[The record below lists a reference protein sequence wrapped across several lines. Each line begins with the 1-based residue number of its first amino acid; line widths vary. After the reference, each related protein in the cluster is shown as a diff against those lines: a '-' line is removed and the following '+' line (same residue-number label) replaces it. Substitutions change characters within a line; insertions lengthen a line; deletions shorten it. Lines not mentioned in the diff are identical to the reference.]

1 MKKKVLA
8 SVFFISIFFFQ
19 QLTAQINFN
28 ITHSCWNTIKYK
40 IIYTLSGGSYSLPET
55 TIDRLQNQTK
65 TVPAGASNITI
76 SWKYL
81 KFVEYSNYSNIS
93 ANRSGGTLTFNGSI
107 GNPVADWAPDDN
119 VSGIGQ
125 EVAVDVNAVYP
136 NGDAELHR
144 TARSKQNIQM
154 QTLIDKGTTLI
165 NKQNTRG
172 FTPLHECIQS
182 DFGDGIDILL
192 RAGADAGIQNTA
204 GETAFAMAIG
214 LGKKELAQ
222 KFISNGY
229 AAAGDVKALETAIK
243 RRSEDMVK
251 FMLDN
256 GADAKTAVNLSI
268 QQNNFQLVD
277 MMMTNGLVNDISIDY
292 FQKAVDARRF
302 DIAKKML
309 DIGNLDANQTLDYAI
324 AKNAPDLVQAC
335 MEKGGDAQ
343 KVLKYAIAN
352 RKPDMAAAA
361 ITNHGANANAVL
373 DDAVKANQADLVSLM
388 LDNQADP
395 NLALTSALNNKKIN
409 LVPMIISK
417 GAKVSNEQMIKVGAT
432 GDNALVK
439 NLIDAGGDK
448 NAALSGAM
456 SAGKYQTA
464 ELIIQAG
471 ATPDNV
477 VLTAVNN
484 KQKNLL
490 VAALDAGADAN
501 PGLAPAISNGLP
513 DYAELLFKAGA
524 KTNDVKLVAAV
535 ISKRDLN
542 LLKLMLA
549 NQTDANLGMQAAVA
563 ANYPEAVQLLLSN
576 NADAKASALIA
587 TAAKNKNQAMI
598 DMLVKAGANPANGMQ
613 EAIKAGDVAITKY
626 LIAAGANGNDIQL
639 MNFSVAKNNAELTAL
654 FVDAGAAPGAAVET
668 AIAQNAGNVLGM
680 LIAKGADVKNPAYL
694 IAAIKKN
701 NLVTVSS
708 LLNAGADVNYKDA
721 QGNNLLHI
729 AATAEA
735 DNVVSALATAGV
747 KVNDINN
754 AKDAPIHIAVTQG
767 RGEVKLVEVF
777 IAAGADVNMPNA
789 VGKKPLDITKG
800 SRIKNRLKEA
810 GAAKTEN

>member
-1 MKKKVLA
+1 MKKKVLTT
-8 SVFFISIFFFQ
+8 SLFLSFFFFHQ
-19 QLTAQINFN
+19 VSAQVTFN

-40 IIYTLSGGSYSLPET
+40 IKYSLSGGTYSLPET

-65 TVPAGASNITI
+65 SVPAGASNIVI

-81 KFVEYSNYSNIS
+81 KFVEYSGYSDIS
-93 ANRSGGTLTFNGSI
+93 ANRSGGTLTFNGAI

-144 TARSKQNIQM
+144 TARSKQNVQM
-154 QTLIDKGTTLI
+154 QTLIDKGTMHI

-172 FTPLHECIQS
+172 FTPLHECIQA
-182 DFGDGIDILL
+182 DFADGIDILM
-192 RAGADAGIQNTA
+192 RASADATVQNSA
-204 GETAFAMAIG
+204 GETPFAMAVG

-222 KFISNGY
+222 KFITYGY
-229 AAAGDVKALETAIK
+229 SVASDSKALETAIK
-243 RRSEDMVK
+243 RRSEEMVK

-256 GADAKTAVNLSI
+256 GADPATAMTMCI

-277 MMMTNGLVNDISIDY
+277 MIISNGLANNISIDY

-302 DIAKKML
+302 DVAKKMM
-309 DIGNLDANQTLDYAI
+309 DIGNLDANQTLDYSI
-324 AKNAPDLVQAC
+324 AKNAPDLIQAS

-352 RKPDMAAAA
+352 RKPDLAATA

-395 NLALTSALNNKKIN
+395 NLALTSALNNKKITMI
-409 LVPMIISK
+409 PMIISK
-417 GAKVSNEQMIKVGAT
+417 GAKVTNDQMVKVGAT
-432 GDNALVK
+432 GDNTLVK

-456 SAGKYQTA
+456 SGGKYQTA

-477 VLTAVNN
+477 VLAAVNN

-490 VAALDAGADAN
+490 IAALDAGADAN
-501 PGLAPAISNGLP
+501 PGLAPAITNGLS

-524 KTNDVKLVAAV
+524 KTNDANLVAAV
-535 ISKRDLN
+535 IGKRDLN

-563 ANYPEAVQLLLSN
+563 ANYPEAVQLLLSS
-576 NADAKASALIA
+576 NADAKAAPLIA
-587 TAAKNKNQAMI
+587 TAAKNKNLAMI
-598 DMLVKAGANPANGMQ
+598 DMLVKAGANPTNGMQ
-613 EAIKAGDVAITKY
+613 EAIKAGDVAVTKY
-626 LIAAGANGNDIQL
+626 LIGAGANGNDVQL

-654 FVDAGAAPGAAVET
+654 FVDAGAAPGAAVAT
-668 AIAQNAGNVLGM
+668 AIAQNASNVLAM
-680 LIAKGADVKNPAYL
+680 LIAKGADVKDPGYL

-701 NLVTVSS
+701 NLANVSA
-708 LLNAGADVNYKDA
+708 LLNAGVDVSYKDA
-721 QGNNLLHI
+721 QGNNFLHM
-729 AATAEA
+729 AADAEA
-735 DNVVSALATAGV
+735 DNVVNALATAGV

-777 IAAGADVNMPNA
+777 IAAGADINILNGA
-789 VGKKPLDITKG
+789 GKKPLDITKG
-800 SRIKNRLKEA
+800 SRIKNRLKDA
-810 GAAKTEN
+810 GATKTEN